1 MTTPGVGAIVALTFR
16 AAVDQPDRFRSSKKI
31 GACFGLTPRKYQSG
45 QTIETA
51 RSVAFIIPF
60 GKI

>member
-1 MTTPGVGAIVALTFR
+1 VGPGAIVAMTFR

-45 QTIETA
+45 ETDH
-51 RSVAFIIPF
+51 PQ
-60 GKI
+60 